1 MEVLVL
7 NELAKNGGR
16 HFCKIVGKVLYS
28 SVIDRPHIVSQ
39 GCYRNFNY
47 VVMTFVGMSLAD
59 LRLLA
64 PTKKFSYGTA
74 MSVGIQ
80 CLEAL
85 EVYCRKQQRRSGERT
100 VSIGILYL
108 SIDRISMESAI
119 FIEMSNRAI
128 TPLEELLWMNYARY
142 GRTRYGINVIDHS
155 QVYVLDFGMARKFI
169 KDDGKTMRSP
179 RDNAGF
185 R

>member
-1 MEVLVL
+1 MEGKDEKIQLLKMEVLVL

-16 HFCKIVGKVLYS
+16 HFCKIVGKVLYL
-28 SVIDRPHIVSQ
+28 SVIDPSLTVSQ

-85 EVYCRKQQRRSGERT
+85 EVYCRRRLRRSGEGT
-100 VSIGILYL
+100 VSIGVLYL
-108 SIDRISMESAI
+108 VIDRICMVSDIS
-119 FIEMSNRAI
+119 IEMSNRAI
-128 TPLEELLWMNYARY
+128 TPLEELL
-142 GRTRYGINVIDHS
+142 
-155 QVYVLDFGMARKFI
+155 
-169 KDDGKTMRSP
+169 
-179 RDNAGF
+179 
-185 R
+185 